1 MIFNVKYLFL
11 FFLKIFFNKFLNSK
25 NEIIEVIINKY
36 KNKKIFVNKPK
47 NKKINNKIEVKILFK
62 KFILIRYFQNFF

>member
-1 MIFNVKYLFL
+1 MIFNVKYFFL
-11 FFLKIFFNKFLNSK
+11 FFFKISFNKFLNSK
-25 NEIIEVIINKY
+25 KEIIEVTINKY